1 MWTLTSGSDGDSD
14 GVPDSNDNVIIN
26 HNVTITGSRTVNNL
40 TVNYAD
46 GKKLTI
52 SGNGASLSVEGN
64 ATNSNGEILITG
76 GSAANPAT
84 LTIKG
89 TLTNSGT
96 MTINAGQ
103 RLVMDASYSAGGS
116 QITATNPITI
126 KSASNS
132 HGSLYLAHPW
142 TKNSASGV
150 INYNRNVAA
159 LNTWDLIS
167 VPVSDLSISEF
178 ALGETDLAT

>member
-1 MWTLTSGSDGDSD
+1 MKKILLLLIMFVSGQIFSQATYTSAGDNLSWNGNAMWTLTSGSDGDSD

-76 GSAANPAT
+76 
-84 LTIKG
+84 
-89 TLTNSGT
+89 
-96 MTINAGQ
+96 
-103 RLVMDASYSAGGS
+103 
-116 QITATNPITI
+116 
-126 KSASNS
+126 
-132 HGSLYLAHPW
+132 
-142 TKNSASGV
+142 
-150 INYNRNVAA
+150 
-159 LNTWDLIS
+159 
-167 VPVSDLSISEF
+167 
-178 ALGETDLAT
+178 